1 MSRSKIFL
9 AAFFIFW
16 ALVIFF
22 TPRVIRYYRAK
33 PDTTLSLQIC
43 ERALYRELSLRD
55 GKWKRLV
62 KPVHLTTVC
71 GLSGDADGWHIRGPG
86 PHYDEDHRM
95 IFTDTPIP
103 DRAYEAG
110 CIRKPLSSAN
120 AGYVWAKEPGGLY
133 CEVPLPPT
141 SHATF

>member
-1 MSRSKIFL
+1 MPRSKIFL
-9 AAFFIFW
+9 AAFFLFW

-22 TPRVIRYYRAK
+22 TPRVIRYYWEK
-33 PDTTLSLQIC
+33 PDTMLSLPMC
-43 ERALYRELSLRD
+43 ERALYRELSLD

-71 GLSGDADGWHIRGPG
+71 GLSGDADGWHIRGAG
-86 PHYDEDHRM
+86 PRYDEDHRM

-103 DRAYEAG
+103 GRAYEAG
-110 CIRKPLSSAN
+110 CIRKPLSSVN
-120 AGYVWAKEPGGLY
+120 AGHVWAKEPGGLY

-141 SHATF
+141 THATF